1 MINTSKKLPGPFL
14 IDLKNKFREI
24 AGEDNLIDR
33 VEFQNGLNISNKEI
47 SDRLFDIFDKDKS
60 GSIDLNEFMETIES
74 ITVGTEKDK
83 IKFAFELHD
92 LDNSGYI
99 DRAELKI
106 LIEQSFLENSLDFDE
121 FQLDL
126 LVEEFFKRADKD
138 QSNTIDYQEFLDV
151 AHSYPDFIEGLA
163 VNPVNWLVPD
173 RYEDKKN
180 FESEQGSKNIFKR
193 SSIQVQDIGIL
204 QWLLIPRLIFLY
216 NILANRKK
224 NRSHV
229 ELISLNLLPSKI
241 IELTISE
248 PEGFQFFPGDY
259 VYLNCV
265 EVSKVEWYP
274 FNIIRRT
281 SEKNIVLHI
290 KSNNS
295 WANKLY
301 QNTVSKVGKNEAINW
316 KIRID
321 GPYGSSSQRVLDS
334 QHAIMVGAGHGI
346 SRIAPILQDI
356 VMRKEKQP
364 DQIKIQRL
372 DLFWLISN
380 RKYFEW
386 FTKLLDDIEHD
397 DQSSFFNYHIFFLD
411 KDPEKITDKLMY
423 ISTNVSQKQTDV
435 KLINNLWGKSS
446 FGYPDWSQEL
456 KDICFVDGNLA
467 PSLFF
472 SGPSKLKKDL
482 EKTCDHLGIS
492 FRKGDF

>member
-248 PEGFQFFPGDY
+248 PEGFQFLPGDY

-274 FNIIRRT
+274 FNI
-281 SEKNIVLHI
+281 
-290 KSNNS
+290 
-295 WANKLY
+295 
-301 QNTVSKVGKNEAINW
+301 
-316 KIRID
+316 
-321 GPYGSSSQRVLDS
+321 
-334 QHAIMVGAGHGI
+334 
-346 SRIAPILQDI
+346 
-356 VMRKEKQP
+356 
-364 DQIKIQRL
+364 
-372 DLFWLISN
+372 
-380 RKYFEW
+380 
-386 FTKLLDDIEHD
+386 
-397 DQSSFFNYHIFFLD
+397 
-411 KDPEKITDKLMY
+411 
-423 ISTNVSQKQTDV
+423 
-435 KLINNLWGKSS
+435 
-446 FGYPDWSQEL
+446 
-456 KDICFVDGNLA
+456 
-467 PSLFF
+467 
-472 SGPSKLKKDL
+472 
-482 EKTCDHLGIS
+482 
-492 FRKGDF
+492 